1 MIKSFAIHIP
11 DADMPELPLYLY
23 RRLRGV
29 IGLIL
34 NSDILTGDF
43 KYVWHFVRYFKNKL
57 YERHIDENY
66 INCVFC
72 SNLVRTGCHRHCLKC
87 GVGTYIRCSPSLPG
101 ILYNE
106 PTEKEDSDNLRTP
119 WYFKETCSHFKRL
132 PSKKYFKNLHS
143 ALSQAG
149 IYDFEVLE
157 GLENGLAAGSKP
169 CHVCA
174 AADYELYKR
183 CSAQEG
189 FEADVPCNRVNAELK
204 SFYISKDASRNKDA
218 NKKVS

>member
-1 MIKSFAIHIP
+1 MIKSSAVNIQ
-11 DADMPELPLYLY
+11 DTDLPELPAYLY
-23 RRLRGV
+23 RRLKGAV
-29 IGLIL
+29 GSIL
-34 NSDILTGDF
+34 NSGILSGDF
-43 KYVWHFVRYFKNKL
+43 KYVWHFVRYFRNEL

-72 SNLVRTGCHRHCLKC
+72 SNLVKTGCHRHCLKC

-106 PTEKEDSDNLRTP
+106 AKQNEDSDNHRVP
-119 WYFKETCSHFKRL
+119 WYFRETCSHFKRL
-132 PSKKYFKNLHS
+132 SQKKYFKNLHS
-143 ALSQAG
+143 AISPAG

-157 GLENGLAAGSKP
+157 GFENGLSAGSKP

-189 FEADVPCNRVNAELK
+189 FETDSPCNRIDAELK
-204 SFYISKDASRNKDA
+204 SFYCNKDA
-218 NKKVS
+218 KTKVS